1 MQTREKLRYMF
12 LCELFAQLTP
22 DQQKKIIS
30 EIEAILS
37 GKGSDPV
44 PFPTDK

>member
-1 MQTREKLRYMF
+1 MQTREKLRYVF

-22 DQQKKIIS
+22 DQQGRIIS

-37 GKGSDPV
+37 EKGSDPV
-44 PFPTDK
+44 LFPTNN